1 MITTAHKYIL
11 SLILLFALAQGLKA
25 QQGGEKGSLSL
36 SAGYLSYG
44 SDNSLFFPS
53 EIKTGRMVLRADYL
67 HSILPWLKAGI
78 EGSWSALNLPK
89 NQNKDIIALS
99 SHNEQLITAGLNV
112 TFCTPRVDNRKG
124 FRPRFQLGLAPTV
137 VRHTGTRRMI
147 IDNMIYH
154 PGTTKPME
162 ATMTIGTS
170 TRPGLSITPAIEYQ
184 VIKYLGLRLSANTL
198 LTTLKSDQT
207 IEKMAIHSL
216 NLGVVVPILVK
227 KPSDD

>member
-1 MITTAHKYIL
+1 MTTPLKYIL
-11 SLILLFALAQGLKA
+11 FLVLLFTFSQGLNA
-25 QQGGEKGSLSL
+25 QQVADKGSLSL

-78 EGSWSALNLPK
+78 EGSWSAVHLPEK
-89 NQNKDIIALS
+89 QNSDIITLS

-112 TFCTPRVDNRKG
+112 TFCTPRVNTGKG
-124 FRPRFQLGLAPTV
+124 FRPRFQLGIAPTI
-137 VRHTGTRRMI
+137 VRHTGTRKMI
-147 IDNMIYH
+147 IDNMIYQ
-154 PGTTKPME
+154 PGTTEPLE
-162 ATMTIGTS
+162 AVLTIGTS

-184 VIKYLGLRLSANTL
+184 VFKFLGFRLSANTL

-207 IEKMAIHSL
+207 TEKMAFHSL
-216 NLGVVVPILVK
+216 NFGVVVPISGK
-227 KPSDD
+227 NPSAD